1 MKKQCPDDAI
11 GHFAAYVGGLGVTMP
26 EVHAVQ
32 KNSNIDKELLD
43 SIYEYYQ
50 MHCKKFLKTWKF
62 PPSTKKKESSK
73 IKAVSEEQFEHLAE
87 KFKHDFK

>member
-62 PPSTKKKESSK
+62 PPSIKKKESSQ
-73 IKAVSEEQFEHLAE
+73 IKVVSEEQCEHLVE